1 MKPITR
7 TLSYNDRCSEDRT
20 NGTQA
25 SPEGLTRRTFLRQ
38 SAQLGAATT
47 IALLIGLSLPS
58 AYAATS
64 GTASNKESSFEA
76 IKQQARELMAQ
87 YHVPGLAIGVI
98 SGKDTFSAGLG
109 VARADKASPFTPATV
124 TYLCSLTKTFTATA
138 AVMLSETGRLDLNA
152 RIIDLIPYF
161 HVADHTATQEAKVI
175 DLFHHHTGWYS
186 EHGFDPVGDTG
197 EPLDRALLQAHY
209 LPQLIPFN
217 QAWLYNNTNLV
228 FASRVI
234 EVAAGKPY
242 EEVISELLLQ
252 PLGMTSSR
260 FFYGSSAPDGD
271 FAWGHPAIYGGDT
284 SKLKPQF
291 TQIPRAASGAGA
303 MISNVADMLKYARFQ
318 IDGLDKNG
326 KVLMSRQA
334 LDYAH
339 APAVDAPTGGKTGVT
354 WFVDDISGVR
364 NVHHMGSFTGYR
376 TWLELIPEREFAVVV
391 LTNSDRGIEVYE
403 PLAEAAIKLFT
414 GLEKRRI
421 APIDSDPKVLDPYL
435 GRFVGVYQD
444 YLIKRDAGT
453 YRVETKSKPIYPG
466 APAWADPAPA
476 TIANAGNGW
485 FIITDGPKKG
495 LVGEL
500 LNDPNGKPNYLRI
513 DHRIFIRE
521 TD

>member
-1 MKPITR
+1 MKQR
-7 TLSYNDRCSEDRT
+7 MKMSSYNDGCIAGRT
-20 NGTQA
+20 HDTQA
-25 SPEGLTRRTFLRQ
+25 STNGQNRRGFMRQ
-38 SAQLGAATT
+38 SAQLAAAAITTESLTSLRPQSAFAAT
-47 IALLIGLSLPS
+47 
-58 AYAATS
+58 
-64 GTASNKESSFEA
+64 NESRFEA
-76 IKQQARELMAQ
+76 ITQQARELMAQ

-98 SGKDTFSAGLG
+98 SGEDTFSVGLG
-109 VARADKASPFTPATV
+109 VARADRENPFTPGTV

-138 AVMLSETGRLDLNA
+138 AVMLSKLGKLDLNA
-152 RIIDLIPYF
+152 KIKDLVPYF

-175 DLFHHHTGWYS
+175 DLFHHHTGWGS
-186 EHGFDPVGDTG
+186 EHGLAPVGDNG
-197 EPLDRALLQAHY
+197 APLDRALLQAYY

-228 FASRVI
+228 LASRMI

-242 EEVISELLLQ
+242 EQVISELILK

-260 FFYGSSAPDGD
+260 FFYDTSAPGGD
-271 FAWGHPAIYGGDT
+271 FAWGHPAIYDGDI

-303 MISNVADMLKYARFQ
+303 LISNVADMLKYARFQ

-326 KVLMSRQA
+326 EVLMSREA

-339 APAVDAPTGGKTGVT
+339 TPAVDAPTGGATGVT

-364 NVHHMGSFTGYR
+364 DIHHMGSFTGYR
-376 TWLELIPEREFAVVV
+376 TWLELIPDREFAVVV
-391 LTNSDRGIEVYE
+391 LTNSDRGTEVYE

-414 GLEKRRI
+414 GLEKPRI

-444 YLIKRDAGT
+444 YLIKRDDAGT
-453 YRVETKSKPIYPG
+453 YRLETKSKPIYPG

-485 FIITDGPKKG
+485 FIITEGPKKG

-500 LNDPNGKPNYLRI
+500 LNDPDGKPNYLRI
-513 DHRIFIRE
+513 DHRIFIRA